1 MLKESVGKI
10 TSTGAWLLAA
20 AKQFDKIAS
29 WPKVDPS
36 RQAAI
41 EELANSLER
50 AGIKLVEL
58 AEEIR
63 NRKDD

>member
-1 MLKESVGKI
+1 MLKESTGRI

-20 AKQFDKIAS
+20 AKQFEKISS

-36 RQAAI
+36 REAAI
-41 EELANSLER
+41 EEFANSLER

-63 NRKDD
+63 SKKSD

>member
-1 MLKESVGKI
+1 MKELIGKI

-20 AKQFDKIAS
+20 GKQCEKISA

-36 RQAAI
+36 RVAALD
-41 EELANSLER
+41 EFANSLER

-63 NRKDD
+63 SKKSD